1 MKLTEKGKQAF
12 DLAYEYFAN
21 EAFSAADLSAKSG
34 EKIAP
39 ASLTA
44 LEKKGL
50 LEKFA
55 TKPVT
60 FKIIDGAKE
69 LVETEGEIKK
79 GCDNGNLLREK
90 KEKNDEFYTRLE
102 DIEAEVSKYKKYFKN
117 KVVYLNC
124 DDKESSMFWK
134 YFELNFD
141 AFQLKKLIATYYSET
156 EPVYAYKLELSND
169 LNNDGFIDNKDI
181 VKTPLIG
188 NGDFRSQECIDILK
202 ESDIVCTNP
211 PFSLFREYVAQ
222 LIEYN
227 KQFLIIG
234 SENAF
239 AYTDIFSNI
248 KNNKLWTGYTK
259 PKTFFVPENYESKAT
274 SYDKEGRKIAKFGNI
289 CWFTNLPTKRRN
301 EPIILTATYAV
312 GPNHREEYPKYDN
325 YNAINVNKVVNIPD
339 DYSEPMGVP
348 ITFIEKYCPEQFEI
362 LNAND
367 FKSNLNTPDK
377 PTGQIRDKDSAINGK
392 PTYVRILIRRK

>member
-12 DLAYEYFAN
+12 DLACEYFAD
-21 EAFSAADLSAKSG
+21 ATFSAADLSSKSG
-34 EKIAP
+34 EKVVA

-69 LVETEGEIKK
+69 LVETESEVKK
-79 GCDNGNLLREK
+79 GCDNDNLRK
-90 KEKNDEFYTRLE
+90 AKRVKNDEFYTRLE

-156 EPVYAYKLELSND
+156 EPVYAYKLELSDD
-169 LNNDGFIDNKDI
+169 LNHDGFVDERDI
-181 VKTPLIG
+181 VKTPLHG

-222 LIEYN
+222 LMEYN

-234 SENAF
+234 SQNAF
-239 AYTDIFSNI
+239 TYKEIFPLI
-248 KNNKLWTGYTK
+248 KDNKIWVGYNK
-259 PKTFFVPENYESKAT
+259 PKVFFVPEEYESNAT
-274 SYDKEGRKIAKFGNI
+274 EYKDGQKVAKFGNI

-301 EPIILTATYAV
+301 EPIILTATYAE
-312 GPNHREEYPKYDN
+312 GPNHREDYPKYDN
-325 YNAINVNKVVNIPD
+325 YDAIEVSKCKDIPC
-339 DYSEPMGVP
+339 DYNGVMGVP
-348 ITFIEKYCPEQFEI
+348 ITFLSDYCPEQFEI
-362 LNAND
+362 LGMMSGA
-367 FKSNLNTPDK
+367 
-377 PTGQIRDKDSAINGK
+377 TGEAMINGNDGQK
-392 PTYVRILIRRK
+392 KFYINNKGVYARILLKRR